1 MNRPSTPAWQW
12 ALILI
17 VLAGAISSGG
27 YAVYLMSRDPALLIR
42 SRNNSPAASAFPAPQ
57 NLNSAVK
64 TTPLLPP
71 PSTTPTHTPSPTLT
85 LTATPT
91 PTATFTFTPTATP
104 TDTETPLPTP
114 TEQVEPTNPPASSSD
129 LVLVNGFIGH
139 PQSFPLS
146 CESRSAADLAAFFG
160 VPVSEADF
168 QANLPRSDDPN
179 VGFVGS
185 PWGPGG
191 QIPPYSYGVYSAPVA
206 ALLRNY
212 GLPAN
217 EHYGMSYEELQ
228 QEIAAGRPVIVWVIA
243 GFFNGNAIEYTAAS
257 TGETSRVAYG
267 EHTVVVVG
275 YTDSYVIANDGGWI
289 YYIDTG
295 QFLRT
300 WGVLGNMAVTVS
312 E

>member
-1 MNRPSTPAWQW
+1 MNRPSTPVWQW

-27 YAVYLMSRDPALLIR
+27 YAVYLILRDPSLLNG

-57 NLNSAVK
+57 NLNSAAK

-71 PSTTPTHTPSPTLT
+71 PSATPTTSPTPT
-85 LTATPT
+85 STATPT
-91 PTATFTFTPTATP
+91 PTATFTSTPTATA
-104 TDTETPLPTP
+104 TDTETPLPTL
-114 TEQVEPTNPPASSSD
+114 TERVEPTSPPVSSD
-129 LVLVNGFIGH
+129 TTVLVNGFIGH

-146 CESRSAADLAAFFG
+146 CEARSAVDLAAFFG
-160 VPVSEADF
+160 VSVSEADF
-168 QANLPRSDDPN
+168 QANLPTSDDPN

-191 QIPPYSYGVYSAPVA
+191 QIPPYSYGVYASPVA

-217 EHYGMSYEELQ
+217 DRYGMTYEELQ
-228 QEIAAGRPVIVWVIA
+228 QEISAGRPVMVWVIA
-243 GFFNGNAIEYTAAS
+243 GFLNGYVIEYTAAS
-257 TGETSRVAYG
+257 TGQTSRVAYG
-267 EHTVVVVG
+267 EHTVVVIG
-275 YTDSYVIANDGGWI
+275 YTAGYVIANDGGWI
-289 YYIDTG
+289 YYIGTN

-300 WGVLGNMAVTVS
+300 WAVLGNMAITVGS